1 MQISEFLQSRGVEFE
16 RIEHPAAYDAQR
28 FAQAVHT
35 AAREVAKT
43 VLLRAEG
50 GYVFVVAVLPADK
63 QVDFDKAAKV
73 LGGGT
78 LELASEAEIGQ
89 HCPDCETGV
98 LPPFGSQY
106 GMKTMVDR
114 SLCDDDEIVFEAN
127 THHEAIRM
135 KFSDYRRLEEPLL
148 ASFATRA

>member
-1 MQISEFLQSRGVEFE
+1 MQVSRFLTDRGVDFQL
-16 RIEHPAAYDAQR
+16 IDHPATYDAQR

-35 AAREVAKT
+35 PGRDVAKT
-43 VLLRAEG
+43 VLLRAEK

-78 LELASEAEIGQ
+78 LELASEAEIGK

-114 SLCDDDEIVFEAN
+114 SLCEDDEIVFEAN
-127 THHEAIRM
+127 THREAIRM
-135 KFSDYRRLEEPLL
+135 KFADYRRLEEPLV